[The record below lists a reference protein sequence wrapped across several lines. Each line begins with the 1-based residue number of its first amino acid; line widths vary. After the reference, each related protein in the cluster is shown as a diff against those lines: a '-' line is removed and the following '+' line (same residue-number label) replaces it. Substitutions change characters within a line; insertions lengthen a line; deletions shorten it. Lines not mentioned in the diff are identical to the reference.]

1 MSKDLNSDDEEEAY
15 DPKNINK
22 KGAGPKISVKKN
34 KW

>member
-1 MSKDLNSDDEEEAY
+1 LNSDDEEEAY